1 MPAHPGLLRA
11 PPVPS
16 ASLTYL
22 TFTTVPRGR
31 SAWLGQTSLPAYG
44 SGYVKQALT
53 QTLCDANPNPEPNL
67 GRHRECGLIVRDR
80 VGSGLGLGLTGVRVR
95 WGSGSLGFG
104 LGLTLGVEVGL
115 VVPRH
120 ITHRP

>member
-1 MPAHPGLLRA
+1 M
-11 PPVPS
+11 
-16 ASLTYL
+16 
-22 TFTTVPRGR
+22 
-31 SAWLGQTSLPAYG
+31 
-44 SGYVKQALT
+44 T
-53 QTLCDANPNPEPNL
+53 QTLTLNL
-67 GRHRECGLIVRDR
+67 TLGGIESGLIVRDR